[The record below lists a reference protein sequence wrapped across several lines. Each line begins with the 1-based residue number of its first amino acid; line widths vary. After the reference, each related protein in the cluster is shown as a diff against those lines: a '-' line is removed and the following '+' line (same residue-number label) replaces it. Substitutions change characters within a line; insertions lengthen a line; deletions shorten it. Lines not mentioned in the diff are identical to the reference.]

1 MATLSIAYYLTFK
14 RMKVTKQT
22 VTNDGKR
29 AYIEIEPDQRFQ
41 PVCHV
46 CKGTHT
52 AIHCWESRDI
62 RDLPLGEA
70 EVLLKYI
77 YRKIY
82 CSNCNKIVVEDLD
95 VCHPRARMTHRF
107 AWHLH
112 DMCKLMSVKDVS
124 ERYNL
129 GWHVVKK
136 C

>member
-1 MATLSIAYYLTFK
+1 
-14 RMKVTKQT
+14 MKVTKQT

-46 CKGTHT
+46 CKGTNT